1 MHHFSFVIGAA
12 AVVPPFNSTAA
23 AAVRRLDSVKL
34 KLSRLKWKMK
44 NGKWQMENLSPCTC
58 LLLTSPTAHCP
69 PTLLSCAP
77 VETRRLMVVAGEAS
91 GDAHAAALVN
101 ELRSAESNTAF
112 EFFGAT
118 GPLMRA
124 AGVQS
129 VVLTD
134 DRSILGLFEISS
146 ALPKFWRAYKLLKQA
161 AIEQKPD
168 AVVLVDWPDFNLK
181 LARALHRS
189 GLKIIYYISPQL
201 WAWRG
206 YRARSTERNIDLSQ
220 LILPFQKDWYADRG
234 IDQVEFVGHPL
245 AGKVHAL
252 QDRAEFC
259 RRMKLDPRLP
269 IISLLPGSRR
279 KEVERILPPM
289 LEAAALISARH
300 PEVQFVVVVAPS
312 RSSDEVRDIV
322 RAQRATPE
330 PLPSCLHIVSGQ
342 SREALAASDAAA
354 IASGTATLEA
364 ALLGTPMVVVYKES
378 LINWHTLGRLITVD
392 HYGLVNL
399 VAGKRVA
406 TELMQDDLNGERLA
420 NELLLLLD
428 KKTNEDARTRLRE
441 VAHQLGESGASQRA
455 AEQVIGALGVWSS

>member
-1 MHHFSFVIGAA
+1 MI
-12 AVVPPFNSTAA
+12 
-23 AAVRRLDSVKL
+23 
-34 KLSRLKWKMK
+34 
-44 NGKWQMENLSPCTC
+44 
-58 LLLTSPTAHCP
+58 
-69 PTLLSCAP
+69 
-77 VETRRLMVVAGEAS
+77 VAGEAS

-101 ELRSAESNTAF
+101 ALRAAEPNKQL

-124 AGVQS
+124 AGVKS
-129 VVLTD
+129 VVNTD
-134 DRSILGLFEISS
+134 DLSILGLVEIGS
-146 ALPKFWRAYKLLKQA
+146 ALPKFWRAFKLLKRA
-161 AIEQKPD
+161 AVERKPD
-168 AVVLVDWPDFNLK
+168 AVILVDWPDFNLK
-181 LARALHRS
+181 LARALHRRS
-189 GLKIIYYISPQL
+189 FKIIYYISPQL

-206 YRARSTERNIDLSQ
+206 YRARSIERYVDLLLS
-220 LILPFQKDWYADRG
+220 ILPFEKDWYADRG
-234 IDQVEFVGHPL
+234 IDQVEYVGHPL
-245 AGKVHAL
+245 AGEVHVA
-252 QDRAEFC
+252 QDRVEFS
-259 RRMKLDPRLP
+259 RQTKLDPKLP
-269 IISLLPGSRR
+269 IIALLPGSRR

-289 LEAAALISARH
+289 LEAAALISARR
-300 PEVQFVVVVAPS
+300 PEIQFVVVVAPG
-312 RSSDEVRDIV
+312 RTSDEIRNIV

-399 VAGKRVA
+399 VAGERVA

-428 KKTNEDARTRLRE
+428 AGTNAEARARLSE
-441 VAHQLGESGASQRA
+441 VAHQLGEGGASERA
-455 AEQVIGALGVWSS
+455 AEIILASLR